1 PWYTAFWIRDRA
13 NAESD
18 GSKAGPA
25 QRLSA
30 HSRRV
35 WAAEPRCVCMF
46 STACTVQLE
55 DRYHQSPL
63 YGTID
68 VLFFR
73 KSDRPFRVDDALLY
87 VRGTILGDHTGGLF

>member
-1 PWYTAFWIRDRA
+1 VNTG
-13 NAESD
+13 SD
-18 GSKAGPA
+18 DFKVGPA

-30 HSRRV
+30 HSRGV

-46 STACTVQLE
+46 STACTVQLKTGS
-55 DRYHQSPL
+55 HQSPL
-63 YGTID
+63 CGIID

-87 VRGTILGDHTGGLF
+87 VRRTILGDHTGGGS